1 MMSKRLWQAVNL
13 LLAAGGFL
21 LLPASAHAG
30 SGQPSPKQFT
40 FQEAVT
46 PIAEEIH
53 WVHDFVNV
61 IIFLITIFVMLLLL

>member
-1 MMSKRLWQAVNL
+1 MMSKRLSAGCPFVAL
-13 LLAAGGFL
+13 PPAAS
-21 LLPASAHAG
+21 ASLRPPAHAG
-30 SGQPSPKQFT
+30 SGQPSPKQIT

-61 IIFLITIFVMLLLL
+61 DHNRDHDRS